1 MGKSSARSIRQTDR
15 MKERP
20 DVHACMLYHH
30 CSALMLVV
38 RLATCTQLLHPPA
51 QSVRDI
57 PGKPTVE
64 GVVAVLTCCSHQR
77 GPGST
82 SRVSACPCWISS
94 CGEDG
99 VCTHEQGL
107 HGGEP
112 GWRYDG
118 GLALGGLLRLHR
130 RRLVRHGCLKEGR
143 ASGRQR
149 ASGRAQPGNIT
160 LCLLVELIWRP
171 HRTHTA
177 STSYRGF
184 HHIQGGVAKLKKM
197 TGIHSIRN
205 SRYFAD
211 LFDQICKE
219 GKVPIKRHTRVRS
232 KPEVVSALVRWI
244 LSDEN
249 VQTVSWTKKKAYT
262 DNKKIEDIP
271 CLSRKRSKEAMWRSY
286 CRAFPD
292 ASKRVQHTSFMRV
305 TRALTG
311 KQQRAV
317 QAVDY
322 LKVELVYSNRDRLE
336 RLVREVV
343 DVSLRKRI
351 ITEMREVFSYATS
364 ALDCAWTF

>member
-177 STSYRGF
+177 STSDCETVGSNF
-184 HHIQGGVAKLKKM
+184 QSEEILG
-197 TGIHSIRN
+197 T
-205 SRYFAD
+205 
-211 LFDQICKE
+211 
-219 GKVPIKRHTRVRS
+219 
-232 KPEVVSALVRWI
+232 VVDAALLPRRAGRLTALV
-244 LSDEN
+244 LAAM
-249 VQTVSWTKKKAYT
+249 VTVSWG
-262 DNKKIEDIP
+262 
-271 CLSRKRSKEAMWRSY
+271 L
-286 CRAFPD
+286 
-292 ASKRVQHTSFMRV
+292 
-305 TRALTG
+305 
-311 KQQRAV
+311 
-317 QAVDY
+317 
-322 LKVELVYSNRDRLE
+322 
-336 RLVREVV
+336 
-343 DVSLRKRI
+343 
-351 ITEMREVFSYATS
+351 
-364 ALDCAWTF
+364 